1 MVSLTLIICS
11 ETMHHLEDHYNDAL
25 QDHDVF
31 YLGGIPQGEIILH
44 FAADETFVN
53 AYCTDR
59 SINED
64 TEDLLSYFPCTTTNV
79 YVK

>member
-1 MVSLTLIICS
+1 MMSLALIICS
-11 ETMHHLEDHYNDAL
+11 APCSFLKIIITMPARTMIS
-25 QDHDVF
+25 

-44 FAADETFVN
+44 FAADETFVI

>member
-1 MVSLTLIICS
+1 MS
-11 ETMHHLEDHYNDAL
+11 
-25 QDHDVF
+25 